1 MPDLDTGPS
10 SIRDDSICE
19 SSPPPN
25 KSSGDI
31 GERTWTPEQFWEFA
45 AAFLGDHEATTS
57 RTMIEDRGL
66 VLIPAAEIERRDRLI
81 SAHQQQIIDGSAML
95 AAKDAEIERLRLGYR
110 AIMEGL
116 IAGRVGGDDVVW
128 YDNIETLFDFC
139 DVMINGNEPRQFHE
153 LKSLEDR
160 ALTAESAAAA
170 AMERERD
177 SFQKYIDANEAHIEA
192 VKLLSRVHKL
202 GQTAG
207 WRRMPTGMLF
217 SATELATDIASA
229 IRAAG
234 AERNSTH
241 KGRSRMNEDART
253 ELEKEIIKSALAHD
267 GRYYLQRR
275 YGRGPNPHYDACA
288 SLVGRKEAT
297 WLVSTGPGIQLQRE
311 YSVSELM

>member
-1 MPDLDTGPS
+1 MTTDDRLVSGAS
-10 SIRDDSICE
+10 SE
-19 SSPPPN
+19 SSLPPN

-45 AAFLGDHEATTS
+45 AAYLGDHEATTS

-160 ALTAESAAAA
+160 ALTAESAVAAA
-170 AMERERD
+170 YENAAKIAEAKALEFLSPEYATGQPLSAFNERFACE
-177 SFQKYIDANEAHIEA
+177 Q
-192 VKLLSRVHKL
+192 V
-202 GQTAG
+202 
-207 WRRMPTGMLF
+207 
-217 SATELATDIASA
+217 ASA

-234 AERNSTH
+234 AERNSTQNE
-241 KGRSRMNEDART
+241 SRDR
-253 ELEKEIIKSALAHD
+253 
-267 GRYYLQRR
+267 
-275 YGRGPNPHYDACA
+275 
-288 SLVGRKEAT
+288 LVVYEEN
-297 WLVSTGPGIQLQRE
+297 Q
-311 YSVSELM
+311 

>member
-1 MPDLDTGPS
+1 MTNEHSHPTPS

-19 SSPPPN
+19 PSLNPN

-31 GERTWTPEQFWEFA
+31 V
-45 AAFLGDHEATTS
+45 
-57 RTMIEDRGL
+57 DRLREPKSGNPVDL
-66 VLIPAAEIERRDRLI
+66 ACHLDDLCQDAAAEIERRDRLI

-160 ALTAESAAAA
+160 ALTAESAVAAA
-170 AMERERD
+170 YENAAKIAEQVGNFGDYKREELTPD
-177 SFQKYIDANEAHIEA
+177 F
-192 VKLLSRVHKL
+192 
-202 GQTAG
+202 GQPRFDMMTA
-207 WRRMPTGMLF
+207 
-217 SATELATDIASA
+217 IASA

-234 AERNSTH
+234 AEKTAESGHSPSTH
-241 KGRSRMNEDART
+241 N
-253 ELEKEIIKSALAHD
+253 LA
-267 GRYYLQRR
+267 
-275 YGRGPNPHYDACA
+275 
-288 SLVGRKEAT
+288 
-297 WLVSTGPGIQLQRE
+297 
-311 YSVSELM
+311 SE

>member
-1 MPDLDTGPS
+1 MTS
-10 SIRDDSICE
+10 DDRLLSGATSE
-19 SSPPPN
+19 SSLNPN

-57 RTMIEDRGL
+57 RTMIEDSGL

-160 ALTAESAAAA
+160 ALTAESAVAAA
-170 AMERERD
+170 WE
-177 SFQKYIDANEAHIEA
+177 EAAKIAETFFFNDIG
-192 VKLLSRVHKL
+192 KLQVGPSIQD
-202 GQTAG
+202 G
-207 WRRMPTGMLF
+207 
-217 SATELATDIASA
+217 IASA

>member
-1 MPDLDTGPS
+1 
-10 SIRDDSICE
+10 
-19 SSPPPN
+19 
-25 KSSGDI
+25 
-31 GERTWTPEQFWEFA
+31 
-45 AAFLGDHEATTS
+45 
-57 RTMIEDRGL
+57 MIEDSGL

-160 ALTAESAAAA
+160 ALTAESAASAA
-170 AMERERD
+170 WE
-177 SFQKYIDANEAHIEA
+177 EAAKIAETFFFNDIG
-192 VKLLSRVHKL
+192 KLQVGPSIQD
-202 GQTAG
+202 G
-207 WRRMPTGMLF
+207 
-217 SATELATDIASA
+217 IASA

>member
-1 MPDLDTGPS
+1 MTS
-10 SIRDDSICE
+10 DDRLLSGATSE
-19 SSPPPN
+19 SSLNPN

-160 ALTAESAAAA
+160 ALTAESAVAAA
-170 AMERERD
+170 YENAAKIAEQVGNFGDYKREELTPD
-177 SFQKYIDANEAHIEA
+177 F
-192 VKLLSRVHKL
+192 
-202 GQTAG
+202 GQPRFDMMTA
-207 WRRMPTGMLF
+207 
-217 SATELATDIASA
+217 IASA